1 MARVGSFLVFGV
13 VVWVGCNDVVEGMC
27 VFNVGSFI
35 YLGQPKALSSL
46 HTHVNNMTMCRLD
59 SSAHRILKGVRDG
72 MKRGGIAGATLSDA
86 IRRLDEM
93 QRREVRDE
101 MDG

>member
-1 MARVGSFLVFGV
+1 
-13 VVWVGCNDVVEGMC
+13 
-27 VFNVGSFI
+27 
-35 YLGQPKALSSL
+35 
-46 HTHVNNMTMCRLD
+46 MTMCRLD

-86 IRRLDEM
+86 IRRLDER
-93 QRREVRDE
+93 QIREVHDG